1 MTVMQAIEA
10 RRSIRQYTDAP
21 VTDEEL
27 LAVLEAGRLAP
38 SARNLQSWHFTAVRD
53 AALRSALCE
62 ACNGQQ
68 MVGQAPVALV
78 IWSDSER
85 MMGCGQS
92 AATIDCSIAL
102 SFMLLRA
109 AELGLGSCWLGNI
122 DRDDLSALLNLRP
135 GYVLHTMVAL
145 GYPAESPAAFDEAGS
160 IRYFK
165 DASGRLHVPKRH
177 LNDVLVYNRF
187 E

>member
-10 RRSIRQYTDAP
+10 RRSIRHYTEQP

-38 SARNLQSWHFTAVRD
+38 SARNLQGWHFTAVRD
-53 AALRSALCE
+53 VSLRGALCT

-68 MVGQAPVALV
+68 MVAEAPAALV
-78 IWSDSER
+78 VWADGER

-109 AELGLGSCWLGNI
+109 TELGLGSCWLGAFDQN
-122 DRDDLSALLNLRP
+122 AVKELLGLP
-135 GYVLHTMVAL
+135 QEAVVVAVSPL
-145 GYPAESPAAFDEAGS
+145 GHPAETPAARPRKDPDEVFDL
-160 IRYFK
+160 R
-165 DASGRLHVPKRH
+165 
-177 LNDVLVYNRF
+177 
-187 E
+187 

>member
-10 RRSIRQYTDAP
+10 RRSIRHYTDQP

-38 SARNLQSWHFTAVRD
+38 SARNLQGWHFTAVRD
-53 AALRSALCE
+53 ASLRGALCT

-68 MVGQAPVALV
+68 MVAEAPAALV
-78 IWSDSER
+78 VWADGER

-109 AELGLGSCWLGNI
+109 TELGLGSLYVQGAV
-122 DRDDLSALLNLRP
+122 RAMRGTAQEAKLRALLNLP
-135 GYVLHTMVAL
+135 EGFTPVGSAAVGYCSEQL
-145 GYPAESPAAFDEAGS
+145 SPRTA
-160 IRYFK
+160 
-165 DASGRLHVPKRH
+165 PK
-177 LNDVLVYNRF
+177 NDVTKVDYID
-187 E
+187 

>member
-10 RRSIRQYTDAP
+10 RRSIRHYTEQP

-38 SARNLQSWHFTAVRD
+38 SARNLQGWHFTAVRD
-53 AALRSALCE
+53 ASLRGALCT

-68 MVGQAPVALV
+68 MVAEAPAALV
-78 IWSDSER
+78 VWADGER

-92 AATIDCSIAL
+92 AATVDCSIAL

-109 AELGLGSCWLGNI
+109 TELGLGSCWLGAFDQN
-122 DRDDLSALLNLRP
+122 AVKQLLGLP
-135 GYVLHTMVAL
+135 QEAVVVAVSPL
-145 GYPAESPAAFDEAGS
+145 GHPAETPAARPRKDPDEVFDL
-160 IRYFK
+160 R
-165 DASGRLHVPKRH
+165 
-177 LNDVLVYNRF
+177 
-187 E
+187 

>member
-10 RRSIRQYTDAP
+10 RRSIRHYTDQP

-38 SARNLQSWHFTAVRD
+38 SARNLQGWHFTAVRD
-53 AALRSALCE
+53 ASLRGALCT

-68 MVGQAPVALV
+68 MVAEAPAALV
-78 IWSDSER
+78 VWADGER

-109 AELGLGSCWLGNI
+109 TELGLGSCWLGAFDQN
-122 DRDDLSALLNLRP
+122 AVKQLLGLP
-135 GYVLHTMVAL
+135 QEAVVVAVSPL
-145 GYPAESPAAFDEAGS
+145 GHPAETPAARPRKDPDEVFDL
-160 IRYFK
+160 R
-165 DASGRLHVPKRH
+165 
-177 LNDVLVYNRF
+177 
-187 E
+187 

>member
-10 RRSIRQYTDAP
+10 RRSIRHYTEQP

-27 LAVLEAGRLAP
+27 LAVLEARRLAP
-38 SARNLQSWHFTAVRD
+38 SARNLQGWHFTAVRD
-53 AALRSALCE
+53 ASLRGALCT

-68 MVGQAPVALV
+68 MVAEAPAALV
-78 IWSDSER
+78 VWADGER

-109 AELGLGSCWLGNI
+109 TELGLGSCWLGAFDQN
-122 DRDDLSALLNLRP
+122 AVKQLLGLP
-135 GYVLHTMVAL
+135 QEAVVVAVSPL
-145 GYPAESPAAFDEAGS
+145 GHPAETPAARPRKDPDEVFDL
-160 IRYFK
+160 R
-165 DASGRLHVPKRH
+165 
-177 LNDVLVYNRF
+177 
-187 E
+187 

>member
-10 RRSIRQYTDAP
+10 RRSIRHYTEQP

-38 SARNLQSWHFTAVRD
+38 SARNLQGWHFTAVRD
-53 AALRSALCE
+53 ASLRGALCT

-68 MVGQAPVALV
+68 MVAEAPDALV
-78 IWSDSER
+78 VWADGER

-92 AATIDCSIAL
+92 AATVDCSIAL

-109 AELGLGSCWLGNI
+109 TELGLGSCWLGAFDQN
-122 DRDDLSALLNLRP
+122 AVKQLLGLP
-135 GYVLHTMVAL
+135 QEAVVVAVSPL
-145 GYPAESPAAFDEAGS
+145 GHPAETPAARPRKDPDEVFDL
-160 IRYFK
+160 R
-165 DASGRLHVPKRH
+165 
-177 LNDVLVYNRF
+177 
-187 E
+187 

>member
-92 AATIDCSIAL
+92 AATVDCSIAL

-109 AELGLGSCWLGNI
+109 AELGLGSCWLGAFDANAVKK
-122 DRDDLSALLNLRP
+122 LLALP
-135 GYVLHTMVAL
+135 DEAVVVAVSPL
-145 GYPAESPAAFDEAGS
+145 GHPAEAPAARPRKEPGEVFDL
-160 IRYFK
+160 R
-165 DASGRLHVPKRH
+165 
-177 LNDVLVYNRF
+177 
-187 E
+187 

>member
-92 AATIDCSIAL
+92 AATVDCSIAL

-109 AELGLGSCWLGNI
+109 AELGLGSCWLGAFDANAVKK
-122 DRDDLSALLNLRP
+122 LLALP
-135 GYVLHTMVAL
+135 DEAVVVAVSPL
-145 GYPAESPAAFDEAGS
+145 GHPDEAPAARPRKAPGEVFDL
-160 IRYFK
+160 R
-165 DASGRLHVPKRH
+165 
-177 LNDVLVYNRF
+177 
-187 E
+187 

>member
-1 MTVMQAIEA
+1 MTVMQAIKA
-10 RRSIRQYTDAP
+10 RRSIRHYTDQP

-38 SARNLQSWHFTAVRD
+38 SARNLQGWHFTAVRD
-53 AALRSALCE
+53 ASLRGALCT

-68 MVGQAPVALV
+68 MVAEAPAALV
-78 IWSDSER
+78 VWADGER

-109 AELGLGSCWLGNI
+109 TELGLGSCWLGAFDQN
-122 DRDDLSALLNLRP
+122 AVKELLGLP
-135 GYVLHTMVAL
+135 QEAVVVAVSPL
-145 GYPAESPAAFDEAGS
+145 GHPAETPAARPRKDPDEVFDL
-160 IRYFK
+160 R
-165 DASGRLHVPKRH
+165 
-177 LNDVLVYNRF
+177 
-187 E
+187 

>member
-10 RRSIRQYTDAP
+10 RRSIRHYTDQP

-38 SARNLQSWHFTAVRD
+38 SARNLQGWHFTAVRD
-53 AALRSALCE
+53 ASLRCALCT

-68 MVGQAPVALV
+68 MVAEAPAALV
-78 IWSDSER
+78 VWADGER

-109 AELGLGSCWLGNI
+109 TELGLGSCWLGAFDQN
-122 DRDDLSALLNLRP
+122 AVKELLGLP
-135 GYVLHTMVAL
+135 QEAVVVAVSPL
-145 GYPAESPAAFDEAGS
+145 GHPAETPTARPRKDPDEVFDL
-160 IRYFK
+160 R
-165 DASGRLHVPKRH
+165 
-177 LNDVLVYNRF
+177 
-187 E
+187 

>member
-10 RRSIRQYTDAP
+10 RRSIRHYSEQP

-38 SARNLQSWHFTAVRD
+38 SARNLQGWHFTAVRD
-53 AALRSALCE
+53 ASLRGALCT

-68 MVGQAPVALV
+68 MVAEAPAALV
-78 IWSDSER
+78 VWADGER

-109 AELGLGSCWLGNI
+109 TELGLGSCWLGAFDQN
-122 DRDDLSALLNLRP
+122 AVKQLLGLP
-135 GYVLHTMVAL
+135 QEAVVVAVSPL
-145 GYPAESPAAFDEAGS
+145 GHPAETPAARPRKDPDEVFDL
-160 IRYFK
+160 R
-165 DASGRLHVPKRH
+165 
-177 LNDVLVYNRF
+177 
-187 E
+187 

>member
-10 RRSIRQYTDAP
+10 RRSIRHYTEQP

-38 SARNLQSWHFTAVRD
+38 SARNLQGWHFTAVRD
-53 AALRSALCE
+53 ASLRGALCT

-68 MVGQAPVALV
+68 MVAEAPAALV
-78 IWSDSER
+78 VWADGER

-109 AELGLGSCWLGNI
+109 TELGLGSCWLGAFDQN
-122 DRDDLSALLNLRP
+122 AVKQLLGLP
-135 GYVLHTMVAL
+135 QEAVVVAVSPL
-145 GYPAESPAAFDEAGS
+145 GHPAETPAARPRKDPDEVFDL
-160 IRYFK
+160 R
-165 DASGRLHVPKRH
+165 
-177 LNDVLVYNRF
+177 
-187 E
+187 

>member
-10 RRSIRQYTDAP
+10 RRSIRHYTDQP

-38 SARNLQSWHFTAVRD
+38 SARNLQGWHFTAVRD
-53 AALRSALCE
+53 VSLRGALCT

-68 MVGQAPVALV
+68 MVAEAPAALV
-78 IWSDSER
+78 VWADGER

-109 AELGLGSCWLGNI
+109 TELGLGSCWLGAFDQN
-122 DRDDLSALLNLRP
+122 AVKELLGLP
-135 GYVLHTMVAL
+135 QEAVVVAVSPL
-145 GYPAESPAAFDEAGS
+145 GHPAETPAARPRKDPDEVFDL
-160 IRYFK
+160 R
-165 DASGRLHVPKRH
+165 
-177 LNDVLVYNRF
+177 
-187 E
+187 

>member
-10 RRSIRQYTDAP
+10 RRSIRHYTDQP

-38 SARNLQSWHFTAVRD
+38 SARNLQGWHFTAVRD
-53 AALRSALCE
+53 ASLRGALCT

-68 MVGQAPVALV
+68 MVAEAPAALV
-78 IWSDSER
+78 VWADGER

-109 AELGLGSCWLGNI
+109 TELGLGSCWLGAFDQN
-122 DRDDLSALLNLRP
+122 AVKQLLGLP
-135 GYVLHTMVAL
+135 KEAVVVAVSPL
-145 GYPAESPAAFDEAGS
+145 GHPAETPAARPRKDPDEVFDL
-160 IRYFK
+160 R
-165 DASGRLHVPKRH
+165 
-177 LNDVLVYNRF
+177 
-187 E
+187 

>member
-10 RRSIRQYTDAP
+10 RRSIRHYTDQP

-38 SARNLQSWHFTAVRD
+38 SARNLQGWHFTAVRD
-53 AALRSALCE
+53 ASLRGALCT

-68 MVGQAPVALV
+68 MVAEAPAALV
-78 IWSDSER
+78 VWADGER

-109 AELGLGSCWLGNI
+109 TELGLGSCWLG
-122 DRDDLSALLNLRP
+122 
-135 GYVLHTMVAL
+135 
-145 GYPAESPAAFDEAGS
+145 AFDQNAVSLDTLDTALFFYSFESGTKRGRRGERKS
-160 IRYFK
+160 R
-165 DASGRLHVPKRH
+165 ASAAANSSRLIH
-177 LNDVLVYNRF
+177 
-187 E
+187 

>member
-10 RRSIRQYTDAP
+10 RRSIRHYTDQP

-38 SARNLQSWHFTAVRD
+38 SARNLQGWHFTAVRD
-53 AALRSALCE
+53 VSLRGALCT

-68 MVGQAPVALV
+68 MVAEAPAALV
-78 IWSDSER
+78 VWADGER

-109 AELGLGSCWLGNI
+109 TELGLGSCWLGAFDQN
-122 DRDDLSALLNLRP
+122 AVKQLLGLP
-135 GYVLHTMVAL
+135 QEAVVVAVSPL
-145 GYPAESPAAFDEAGS
+145 GHPAETPAARPRKDPDEVFDL
-160 IRYFK
+160 R
-165 DASGRLHVPKRH
+165 
-177 LNDVLVYNRF
+177 
-187 E
+187 

>member
-1 MTVMQAIEA
+1 MTVEQAIRE
-10 RRSIRQYTDAP
+10 RRSIRQYTDQP

-38 SARNLQSWHFTAVRD
+38 SARNLQGWHFTAVRD
-53 AALRSALCE
+53 ASLRGALCT

-68 MVGQAPVALV
+68 MVAEAPAALV
-78 IWSDSER
+78 VWADGER

-109 AELGLGSCWLGNI
+109 TELGLGSCWLGAFDQN
-122 DRDDLSALLNLRP
+122 AVKQLLGLP
-135 GYVLHTMVAL
+135 QEAVVVAVSPL
-145 GYPAESPAAFDEAGS
+145 GHPAETPAARPRKDPDEVFDL
-160 IRYFK
+160 R
-165 DASGRLHVPKRH
+165 
-177 LNDVLVYNRF
+177 
-187 E
+187 

>member
-10 RRSIRQYTDAP
+10 RRSIRHYTDQP

-38 SARNLQSWHFTAVRD
+38 SARNLQGWHFTAVRD
-53 AALRSALCE
+53 ASLRGALCT

-68 MVGQAPVALV
+68 MVAEAPAALV
-78 IWSDSER
+78 VWADGER

-92 AATIDCSIAL
+92 AATVDCSIAL

-109 AELGLGSCWLGNI
+109 TELGLGSCWLGAFDQN
-122 DRDDLSALLNLRP
+122 AVKELLGLP
-135 GYVLHTMVAL
+135 QEAVVVAVSPL
-145 GYPAESPAAFDEAGS
+145 GHPAETPAARPRKDPDEVFDL
-160 IRYFK
+160 R
-165 DASGRLHVPKRH
+165 
-177 LNDVLVYNRF
+177 
-187 E
+187 